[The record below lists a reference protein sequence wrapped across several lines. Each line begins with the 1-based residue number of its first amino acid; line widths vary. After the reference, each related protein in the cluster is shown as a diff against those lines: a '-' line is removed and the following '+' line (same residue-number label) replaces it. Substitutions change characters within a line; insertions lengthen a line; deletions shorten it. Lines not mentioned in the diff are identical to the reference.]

1 MAVTGV
7 AGDTDMAFFRT
18 TVGAGVLVLTAMVVS
33 TLPDPGFGEACFV
46 TLMTAVGIVL
56 MGVGG
61 WGLASG

>member
-1 MAVTGV
+1 
-7 AGDTDMAFFRT
+7 FRT

-33 TLPDPGFGEACFV
+33 TLPEPGLGEACFV
-46 TLMTAVGIVL
+46 TLMTTVGIVL